1 LQSAPKAFNSIKALA
16 LEETATASSQIWTNK
31 MAFHTISCN
40 PLNKNFQPHKNTLDS
55 SLDNSREN
63 YKDVKVKLSIRTL
76 EKVEALRKEW
86 GLKRRSTVIERL
98 LEIVLKEDKTVT
110 GK

>member
-1 LQSAPKAFNSIKALA
+1 
-16 LEETATASSQIWTNK
+16 
-31 MAFHTISCN
+31 M
-40 PLNKNFQPHKNTLDS
+40 DS

-86 GLKRRSTVIERL
+86 GLKHRSTVIERL